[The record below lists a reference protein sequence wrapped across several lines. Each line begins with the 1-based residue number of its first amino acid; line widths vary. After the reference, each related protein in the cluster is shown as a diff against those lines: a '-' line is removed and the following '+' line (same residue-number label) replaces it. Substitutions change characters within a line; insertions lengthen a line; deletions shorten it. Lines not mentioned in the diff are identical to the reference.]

1 MKPSCWACGAVFALL
16 VLTGCVTEQHTLVL
30 TGDIMVDGPNAI
42 TNGPPK
48 DRVLW
53 EYRTAVAAMHR
64 GEYQVAKPYLDDAL
78 ATLGGIYGKDASAKK
93 ARSYFHAEARK
104 TFIGEPYER
113 VMAYYYR
120 GVIYW
125 MDGELDNARACFRS
139 GQIEDSSSEGEQYS
153 GDYALLDYLDGLA
166 TTKLGGDGS
175 DALARAKKEMR
186 GSLPPPPYD
195 SQANVLFFIE
205 FGPGPRKYATGQY
218 REELRFSVPPSRV
231 QSAMVSVDNQT
242 ATAGVYDDLGFQATT
257 RGGRVMD
264 HVLANKAVFKTSTDV
279 AGNVAI
285 AGGAITAMSTRNQTA
300 QAVGLGLVAAGL
312 ISKIVSSQTTPQADI
327 RMWDN
332 LPHYLSFAAFRLPA
346 GQHSATVQ
354 FLDRDGQPLGN
365 LTKTITINVTTDK
378 RDKVVFVSDKSS
390 TPQTI

>member
-1 MKPSCWACGAVFALL
+1 
-16 VLTGCVTEQHTLVL
+16 
-30 TGDIMVDGPNAI
+30 MVDGPNAI

-53 EYRTAVAAMHR
+53 EYRTAVAAMR
-64 GEYQVAKPYLDDAL
+64 LGEYEVAKPYLDDAL
-78 ATLGGIYGKDASAKK
+78 ATLGGIYGKDANAKK
-93 ARSYFHAEARK
+93 ARSYFHAEASK

-120 GVIYW
+120 GILYW
-125 MDGELDNARACFRS
+125 MDGEPDNARACFRS
-139 GQIEDSSSEGEQYS
+139 GEIEDSSSEGEQYS

-166 TTKLGGDGS
+166 SVKLGGDGS
-175 DALARAKKEMR
+175 DAFARATKEMR
-186 GSLPPPPYD
+186 GSIPPPPYD
-195 SQANVLFFIE
+195 PQANVLFFIE

-218 REELRFSVPPSRV
+218 REELRFSIPPSRV
-231 QSAMVSVDNQT
+231 QSAIVNVDNQS

-264 HVLANKAVFKTSTDV
+264 HVLANKAEFKTSTDV

-300 QAVGLGLVAAGL
+300 QAVGLGLVAVG
-312 ISKIVSSQTTPQADI
+312 IVSKIVSASTTPQADV

-332 LPHYLSFAAFRLPA
+332 LPHYLSFAAFRLPP
-346 GQHSATVQ
+346 GQHTATVQ
-354 FLDRDGQPLGN
+354 FLDRDGQPLEN
-365 LTKTITINVTTDK
+365 LTKTITINVSTDK

-390 TPQTI
+390 TPQTL